1 MADELKSSYIEGRL
15 KGLAELVTI
24 LKETIESEESPSS
37 PILLRSIVSHI
48 SKEVESILAEYEGHD
63 HPLLADAAEAQKTL
77 EKAASSKKA
86 PTMPEMKKQVDA
98 ADELMKN
105 LVSFKKQREEGAE
118 GEYEEEP
125 K

>member
-86 PTMPEMKKQVDA
+86 PTMPEMKKEVDA

>member
-1 MADELKSSYIEGRL
+1 M
-15 KGLAELVTI
+15 TI